1 MQYIKGWKG
10 TTEENTLFCRELNAT
25 PKLFFFSF
33 FLATEWMLPEWVM
46 IRKRLE
52 LYYHRWQLC
61 RDRQVMLRGKDKR
74 LWHYVWRVKDSQSK
88 LELLLLDQ
96 YFSVQHLSWL
106 LVRGFCRYEHWE
118 SKIKLKKNDCCCS
131 LTCGLLKLFRS
142 KIHNSFSM
150 GQTPATWEQVENQQ
164 VMNERAFSPVL
175 PLTLFRKKVK
185 PPILFLLHAKSCL
198 HFFVP
203 FYFLYFMRQYLPR
216 EINTS

>member
-1 MQYIKGWKG
+1 MAQSNACSILKAERAPQKK
-10 TTEENTLFCRELNAT
+10 TLCSVENSMRHLNF
-25 PKLFFFSF
+25 FFFSF

-131 LTCGLLKLFRS
+131 LTCGLLKLF
-142 KIHNSFSM
+142 
-150 GQTPATWEQVENQQ
+150 
-164 VMNERAFSPVL
+164 
-175 PLTLFRKKVK
+175 
-185 PPILFLLHAKSCL
+185 
-198 HFFVP
+198 
-203 FYFLYFMRQYLPR
+203 
-216 EINTS
+216 